1 MRFRGLAAG
10 PRLAKARGAS
20 AWCGGV
26 NSKGRAMQSEVKPR
40 MYKVLIPLPK
50 SNGQG
55 TYWMRVG
62 TAFPTKDGSG
72 ALNVLVDAL
81 PAAPGP
87 KMMFHVREMDEEDFQ
102 RGGEGG

>member
-1 MRFRGLAAG
+1 
-10 PRLAKARGAS
+10 
-20 AWCGGV
+20 
-26 NSKGRAMQSEVKPR
+26 MQSEVKPR

-62 TAFPTKDGSG
+62 TAFPSKDGSG

-102 RGGEGG
+102 RGGEGGKRIDRRNNHQLPAPSAGDENLPF